1 MKKMFIQ
8 FYTTQYCNSKCKH
21 CYLSSF
27 DSCNAKQEDELTY
40 EQVIE
45 AFKILKQLG
54 FEYVAFGRSRT
65 YRKTKL

>member
-27 DSCNAKQEDELTY
+27 DSTKTEPENELTY
-40 EQVIE
+40 KQVIQ
-45 AFKILKQLG
+45 AFEIFRQMG
-54 FEYVAFGRSRT
+54 FEYVSFGRSRAN
-65 YRKTKL
+65 RKTKI